1 MVTLARVNVGHGHCS
16 IAQNHWT
23 PKLGVS
29 QMDTTAFYCSCPLI
43 TFPWTRDVFFFK
55 TVVAGKLE
63 I

>member
-1 MVTLARVNVGHGHCS
+1 MVTLARVTVGHGYCS

-43 TFPWTRDVFFFK
+43 TVPWTRDVFFFK